1 MEEKEF
7 FRLHVF
13 SFLMVVILVLLFV
26 SGMIINLFVT
36 FPEIPQITLQSNQY
50 FPLFN
55 EYPVLLAH
63 FLLGIILLIG
73 ALITLVMSY
82 KAKQTKI
89 IRISLIGFLSVIV
102 ALVSGFVFMQ
112 YTFSNSMYSFTM
124 SLGFFF
130 ALIAFLVMFYET
142 KIKQ

>member
-1 MEEKEF
+1 MEEKGI

-13 SFLMVVILVLLFV
+13 SFWMVVILVLLFV

-36 FPEIPQITLQSNQY
+36 FPEIPEITLQSNQY
-50 FPLFN
+50 FPFFN

-89 IRISLIGFLSVIV
+89 IRISLIGFLSVLIAMV
-102 ALVSGFVFMQ
+102 YGLVFVHYVFTNNAYSFDMSLSALFALVA
-112 YTFSNSMYSFTM
+112 Y
-124 SLGFFF
+124 L
-130 ALIAFLVMFYET
+130 AMFYET
-142 KIKQ
+142 KSAY

>member
-1 MEEKEF
+1 MEEKGI
-7 FRLHVF
+7 FRLHVLAF
-13 SFLMVVILVLLFV
+13 WMVVILVLLFI

-36 FPEIPQITLQSNQY
+36 FPEIPEITLQSNQY

-63 FLLGIILLIG
+63 FLLGIILIIS
-73 ALITLVMSY
+73 ASIALVMPY
-82 KAKQTKI
+82 KAKNTRI
-89 IRISLIGFLSVIV
+89 IRISLVGFLSVIV

-124 SLGFFF
+124 SLGSFF
-130 ALIAFLVMFYET
+130 ALVAYLAIFYET
-142 KIKQ
+142 K